1 MFMQQ
6 GPSTG
11 KSHIQGH
18 YNEHM
23 RLRISKQNRYRL
35 EKKLNNLAF
44 FTQLALSY
52 TINCYLR
59 IINIELYGKKWNATL
74 D

>member
-1 MFMQQ
+1 MNICGYVF
-6 GPSTG
+6 P
-11 KSHIQGH
+11 
-18 YNEHM
+18 N
-23 RLRISKQNRYRL
+23 RNRYRL

>member
-1 MFMQQ
+1 L
-6 GPSTG
+6 G
-11 KSHIQGH
+11 KA
-18 YNEHM
+18 
-23 RLRISKQNRYRL
+23 ISRAITMNICGYVFPNRNRYRL

>member
-6 GPSTG
+6 GPSIG
-11 KSHIQGH
+11 ESHIQGH

-23 RLRISKQNRYRL
+23 RLRISKQKQIQAR
-35 EKKLNNLAF
+35 KKLNNLAF

>member
-6 GPSTG
+6 GPSIE

-18 YNEHM
+18 YNEHSGYVFPN
-23 RLRISKQNRYRL
+23 RNRYRL

-52 TINCYLR
+52 TINRYLR